1 MYIVKN
7 LWFYSTHSVS
17 RFGKMSPM
25 KINFYHLVF
34 LLEGKMTYVADGITY
49 ELEENDALLLPP
61 GTIRERDKS
70 NEPAK
75 YIIFN
80 FLPFEDKKIDLDI
93 FVKSAITPNIRKLLS
108 LYPYSFTYDFSE
120 PNTHE
125 KEKTRQLMYNILNCV
140 LIELMD
146 NQRYDTKNPHVL
158 KAIKFINNN
167 ITAPLSLKD
176 VSQAIYLSKE
186 YTAKIFKEEMG
197 CTVTE
202 YINEQKMIIAKDM
215 LNSDEITLRDTALNL
230 GFENYSYFSRI
241 FKKHFNTSPA
251 KIKKSLKP

>member
-7 LWFYSTHSVS
+7 LWFYSTNTVS
-17 RFGKMSPM
+17 KFGKMNPM

-34 LLEGKMTYVADGITY
+34 LLKGKMTYFADGVSY
-49 ELEENDALLLPP
+49 EMEENDAILLPP

-70 NEPAK
+70 DEPAK

-80 FLPFEDKKIDLDI
+80 FLPYEEARLNLDFCI
-93 FVKSAITPNIRKLLS
+93 KSAVTPNIKKLLS
-108 LYPYSFTYDFSE
+108 LYPYSFTSDFSE
-120 PNTHE
+120 PISHE
-125 KEKTRQLMYNILNCV
+125 KAKTRMLMHNILNCI

-158 KAIKFINNN
+158 KAIKYINDN
-167 ITAPLSLKD
+167 ITAPISLKD
-176 VSQAIYLSKE
+176 VSQSIHLSKE

-197 CTVTE
+197 CTITE
-202 YINEQKMIIAKDM
+202 YINEKKMNIAKDM
-215 LNSDEITLRDTALNL
+215 LNSDEVTLRDTALNL

-251 KIKKSLKP
+251 KIKKSMKP

>member
-34 LLEGKMTYVADGITY
+34 LLKGKMTYVADGITY

-80 FLPFEDKKIDLDI
+80 FFPFEDKKIDLDI
-93 FVKSAITPNIRKLLS
+93 YIKSAVTPNIRKLLS
-108 LYPYSFTYDFSE
+108 LYPYSFTSNFSE

-125 KEKTRQLMYNILNCV
+125 KEKTRQLMYNILNCI

-146 NQRYDTKNPHVL
+146 NRRYDTKNPHVL
-158 KAIKFINNN
+158 KAIKYINNN